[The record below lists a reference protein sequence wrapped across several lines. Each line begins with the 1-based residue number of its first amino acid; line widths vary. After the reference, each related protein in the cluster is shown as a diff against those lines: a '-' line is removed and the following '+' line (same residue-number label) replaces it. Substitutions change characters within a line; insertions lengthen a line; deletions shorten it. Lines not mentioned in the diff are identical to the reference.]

1 MSFDKRGDRGR
12 DGERDE
18 KKEKRDTTNT
28 ARLHVENTAQL
39 QTEARVLATA
49 KDLLASCPTSKYLV
63 ASQPNVHASD
73 LFSTSGCEAHR
84 LRRAAAASSVHG
96 RFAVSEVVSQQHNMS
111 VADFAAHIKTA
122 CATAGVDADIKE
134 LALPALPALPTC
146 QDRAEA
152 MGDSDYILGN
162 LVDDMAEDDYTVVYF
177 SGAEHDSGKYEAVF
191 ADAAQTHIKKRMA
204 EHHLPA
210 QRLAKRA
217 AAAAREDKPAVDRRA
232 LFEKY
237 QFFTPGVFMSLFVF
251 FTLLSVL
258 YVGLTAVSSLE
269 VPYGAFDKENGPSA
283 QKKQQ

>member
-1 MSFDKRGDRGR
+1 MRASILAGLLAAGSAHAFTDSSPFVMFSSA
-12 DGERDE
+12 EL
-18 KKEKRDTTNT
+18 N
-28 ARLHVENTAQL
+28 VENTAQL

-63 ASQPNVHASD
+63 ASQPGVHASD

-111 VADFAAHIKTA
+111 VADFAAHIKAA

-152 MGDSDYILGN
+152 MGDSDYVFGN
-162 LVDDMAEDDYTVVYF
+162 VVDEMAEDYTVVYF

-191 ADAAQTHIKKRMA
+191 EDAAQTHIKKRIA

-210 QRLAKRA
+210 QKLSKRA
-217 AAAAREDKPAVDRRA
+217 ATAFEDKPAADNRA

-251 FTLLSVL
+251 FTLLSIL
-258 YVGLTAVSSLE
+258 YVGLKAVSSLE